1 LGRREKEVTIEL
13 RAPVTME
20 ATVELRAPVI
30 MVFTWYLMLDLKGF
44 NLVLVLVVGCFLV
57 SI

>member
-44 NLVLVLVVGCFLV
+44 NLVLVLGY
-57 SI
+57 S